1 MVGGSPWAEMIM
13 GAAEKVLSKEV
24 TITNDLGMHA
34 RSAAQIAKLAMQ
46 ANSKIRMMKGDMEA
60 DATSIMDMLTLECPK
75 GTRIKL
81 ATQDAA
87 DLDILNKIIQLIENG
102 FGE

>member
-1 MVGGSPWAEMIM
+1 MSV
-13 GAAEKVLSKEV
+13 AAKGFAKEAM
-24 TITNDLGMHA
+24 ITNELGMHA
-34 RSAAQIAKLAMQ
+34 RSAAQIAELAMQ
-46 ANSKIRMMKGDMEA
+46 AHSKIMMIKGDKEA

-75 GTRIKL
+75 GTKIKL
-81 ATQDAA
+81 ASQDSA

>member
-1 MVGGSPWAEMIM
+1 MSV
-13 GAAEKVLSKEV
+13 AAKVLSKEV
-24 TITNDLGMHA
+24 TITNELGMHA
-34 RSAAQIAKLAMQ
+34 RSAAQIAKFAMQ
-46 ANSKIRMMKGDMEA
+46 AHSKIKMVKGDKEA

-75 GTRIKL
+75 GTKIKL
-81 ATQDAA
+81 VIQDVA

>member
-1 MVGGSPWAEMIM
+1 M
-13 GAAEKVLSKEV
+13 GVADNLLSKEV
-24 TITNDLGMHA
+24 TIINDLGMHA

-46 ANSKIRMMKGDMEA
+46 ANSKIKMIKGDKEA

-75 GTRIKL
+75 GTKIRL

>member
-1 MVGGSPWAEMIM
+1 MSV
-13 GAAEKVLSKEV
+13 AAKGFAKEV
-24 TITNDLGMHA
+24 MITNELGMHA

-46 ANSKIRMMKGDMEA
+46 ANSKIMMIKGDKEA
-60 DATSIMDMLTLECPK
+60 DATSIMDLLTLECPK
-75 GTRIKL
+75 GTKIKL
-81 ATQDAA
+81 ASQDST